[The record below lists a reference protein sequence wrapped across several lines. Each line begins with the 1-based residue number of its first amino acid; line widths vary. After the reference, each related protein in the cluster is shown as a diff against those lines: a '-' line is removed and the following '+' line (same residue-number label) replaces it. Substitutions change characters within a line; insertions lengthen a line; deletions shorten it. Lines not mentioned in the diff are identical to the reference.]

1 LYYNDSFKHID
12 TSTDARGHYS
22 MVFESGQITYDG
34 NTNVVGVIFYT
45 GGSEYENDQVQAVPS
60 GTADIV
66 KNLRLS
72 RVVRINA
79 GQSMVT
85 SIRADSSLAY
95 DGEDHLRMTSVWEKF
110 YVRVADAGT
119 LRITARPLSS
129 GIVPQI
135 AVFCIY
141 VADNCESDYVNAPP
155 GIAARRVRA
164 NSMFQIRLAIPS
176 QMAPQQYDVATSLE

>member
-1 LYYNDSFKHID
+1 
-12 TSTDARGHYS
+12 

-45 GGSEYENDQVQAVPS
+45 GGSEYENDQVQALPS

-85 SIRADSSLAY
+85 SILIARSL
-95 DGEDHLRMTSVWEKF
+95 T
-110 YVRVADAGT
+110 
-119 LRITARPLSS
+119 
-129 GIVPQI
+129 
-135 AVFCIY
+135 
-141 VADNCESDYVNAPP
+141 
-155 GIAARRVRA
+155 
-164 NSMFQIRLAIPS
+164 
-176 QMAPQQYDVATSLE
+176 MAKII

>member
-1 LYYNDSFKHID
+1 
-12 TSTDARGHYS
+12 
-22 MVFESGQITYDG
+22 
-34 NTNVVGVIFYT
+34 
-45 GGSEYENDQVQAVPS
+45 
-60 GTADIV
+60 
-66 KNLRLS
+66 
-72 RVVRINA
+72 
-79 GQSMVT
+79 MVT
-85 SIRADSSLAY
+85 SIRADRSLAY

-110 YVRVADAGT
+110 FRVADAGT

-141 VADNCESDYVNAPP
+141 VVDNCESDYVNAPP